1 MEKITLFFLFFSFST
16 LIHAQ
21 DGDTYADFLK
31 TAGPTQLQ
39 NTESMSFSSVELKT
53 TLSPAEKYS
62 ATNPATSQALPPN
75 FLNPDPSPPFSLLT
89 SFRRIIELGYS
100 FSNGDYPIDFIKLN
114 GIYAYKLNPYV
125 SLGVGSG
132 LRYALDVDDALIPF
146 FADFRA
152 ASPNKNIPLYFSFDA
167 GYSLDV
173 TSDFRSEGFYLLINP
188 TVGIYFK
195 LSDKSALTLG
205 IGYEKQRYK
214 MNYPLPDVIP
224 GSTIKTTGFSVNAGF
239 SF

>member
-1 MEKITLFFLFFSFST
+1 MEKISLLFLFFSFSI

-21 DGDTYADFLK
+21 DHDTYADFLK
-31 TAGPTQLQ
+31 TAGSAQPKS
-39 NTESMSFSSVELKT
+39 TESIRCSSVELKS
-53 TLSPAEKYS
+53 TLSADEKYP
-62 ATNPATSQALPPN
+62 ANNPASSQALPRN
-75 FLNPDPSPPFSLLT
+75 YLNPDPSPPFSLVT

-152 ASPNKNIPLYFSFDA
+152 ALPYRNFPLYFSFDA

-188 TVGIYFK
+188 TLGVNFK
-195 LSDKSALTLG
+195 LSDRSALNMG

-214 MNYPLPDVIP
+214 MNAPLPDVIP
-224 GSTIKTTGFSVNAGF
+224 GSTIKTTGFSVNAGI